1 VRSALALTIGLLIAG
16 CEQAPVLSGRYHYG
30 GEVDIVCP
38 CAATECYWVRA
49 EPDVAEQ
56 LHEYAQRQA
65 RTPYQAMFLRWH
77 GHLLDEPG
85 VGFAANYDGLM
96 RVDEVLTLSAEIP
109 ADCPAP

>member
-1 VRSALALTIGLLIAG
+1 MRSAQLLVIGLVMSA
-16 CEQAPVLSGRYHYG
+16 CETPPVLSGRYHYG

-49 EPDVAEQ
+49 DPAVAKQ
-56 LHEYAQRQA
+56 LHDYAQRQA
-65 RTPYQAMFLRWH
+65 RTRYQAMYLRWR
-77 GHLLDEPG
+77 GSLLDEPR

-96 RVDEVLTLSAEIP
+96 RVDEVLTLSVQIP